1 MRVFVF
7 ISGRDR
13 DVVGFTANQRGAN
26 LPPDYAPWNPAA
38 AGGAVLLGDDADHVS
53 DANIVLDGIRR
64 DGYFLAVGGY
74 ENDEPSSPAR
84 H

>member
-1 MRVFVF
+1 MRVFAF

-13 DVVGFTANQRGAN
+13 DVLGFTAHQDGAN
-26 LPPDYAPWNPAA
+26 LPSGYAPWNPAA
-38 AGGAVLLGDDADHVS
+38 AGGAVLLGDDADHAS
-53 DANIVLDGIRR
+53 DANIVFDGIRR

-74 ENDEPSSPAR
+74 EDDAPINPAR